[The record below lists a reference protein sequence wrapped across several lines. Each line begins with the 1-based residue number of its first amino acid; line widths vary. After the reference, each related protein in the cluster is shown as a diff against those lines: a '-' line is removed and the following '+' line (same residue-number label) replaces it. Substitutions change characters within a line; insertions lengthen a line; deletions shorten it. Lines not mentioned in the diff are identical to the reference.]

1 MAKIILTVDGTVL
14 KEVPLTKERNTIGR
28 RANNDLV
35 IDHVAISGQHAVI
48 VAMNNDYFLEDLNST
63 NGTQVNG
70 QPVKKHFLRDNDI
83 INLAPYKVRFVADSG
98 NAPKREPGKLIERAV
113 GVAKDKDVDPAS
125 SAKQVACI
133 RVLSGASAG
142 KEIMLSKPLTT
153 VGRPGVQVAVI
164 THRKHGYFLTHVEGN
179 NFPIVNGESI
189 GSNARLLKFD
199 DIIDLSGTQMLFKRS
214 DD

>member
-83 INLAPYKVRFVADSG
+83 INLAPYKVRFVTEESQS
-98 NAPKREPGKLIERAV
+98 PKREPGKLIERAV
-113 GVAKDKDVDPAS
+113 GVAKDKDGEPAS
-125 SAKQVACI
+125 TKQVACI
-133 RVLSGASAG
+133 RVLSGPSAG
-142 KEIMLSKPLTT
+142 KEITLAKPLTT

-164 THRKHGYFLTHVEGN
+164 THRKHGYFITHVEGN
-179 NFPIVNGESI
+179 NFPVVNGESI

-199 DIIDLSGTQMLFKRS
+199 DIIDLSGTQMLFKRRE
-214 DD
+214 D